1 MNKNIFYFGF
11 ISKPN
16 DGIIVITLSLWKC
29 HDFETILN
37 SNDVMNIQDKIGNG
51 FGYQE
56 RAYPMDVNAYF
67 GPRSRGS
74 TPRFWKKLNS
84 LNG

>member
-1 MNKNIFYFGF
+1 MVLNQKKKYEKVQVNKNIFYFGF

-56 RAYPMDVNAYF
+56 RAY
-67 GPRSRGS
+67 
-74 TPRFWKKLNS
+74 L
-84 LNG
+84 LI